1 MMREPRP
8 NQHLICIHNTER
20 WIAAL
25 LAIMVVIVVLIWGA
39 YVLGERQAGF
49 SQAQMDAEAE
59 ALQQQVST
67 LIQEKEALQR
77 QNAKF
82 LRDHNIDEDANKQI
96 NKNLAQA
103 QAQIMDMKEELTFYR
118 NIVSPKKL
126 SRTVVVKK
134 VSMLP
139 LKENEY
145 QYKIV
150 LIQDGKHDRVVRGVV
165 EISLEG
171 NNSEGKLVR
180 LSLPTISTVKVK
192 KQQKFGFKY
201 FQNFE
206 GSIKIPAGFSPS
218 SLYIRVLPR
227 SSSRVPK
234 VERVLVWDEL
244 IAVGGQQNV
253 GQTEN

>member
-1 MMREPRP
+1 MMREPKP

-25 LAIMVVIVVLIWGA
+25 LAVIFAVMVLIWGA
-39 YVLGERQAGF
+39 YILGERQAGF
-49 SQAQMDAEAE
+49 SQSQMDAEA
-59 ALQQQVST
+59 AGLQQQLEWVM
-67 LIQEKEALQR
+67 QEKDTLQR

-82 LRDHNIDEDANKQI
+82 MRDHNIDEDANKQI
-96 NKNLAQA
+96 NKNLVQA

-118 NIVSPKKL
+118 NIVAPKK
-126 SRTVVVKK
+126 STRAVVVKK

-139 LKENEY
+139 LKEHEY

-171 NNSEGKLVR
+171 NNSDGKLVR
-180 LSLPTISTVKVK
+180 LALQTISTKKVK

-206 GSIKIPAGFSPS
+206 GGIKIPADFIPS
-218 SLYIRVLPR
+218 SLFIRVLPR

-234 VERVLVWDEL
+234 VERVLVWDDL

-253 GQTEN
+253 GQNEN